1 MKISTFRTSSWL
13 RCATAIAAALLFLP
27 GPAMS
32 ARQKNKTHVRRGA
45 VHRRVL
51 HHRRYKRQPDYTRV
65 HLQPERVLEI
75 QQALVK
81 AGTLH
86 EEPNGK
92 WDDATR
98 EAMRQ
103 YQEQNG
109 FAPTGLPEA
118 KPLMKLGLGPHPL
131 PPGLSSPPAGNSENQ
146 GNAEASTASGPTPA
160 KEHPSSNQ

>member
-1 MKISTFRTSSWL
+1 MKRFTLSPSLSV
-13 RCATAIAAALLFLP
+13 RCATAIAVAILFLP
-27 GPAMS
+27 GVAIS
-32 ARQKNKTHVRRGA
+32 ARQKKKAHARRPT
-45 VHRRVL
+45 VHRRVV
-51 HHRRYKRQPDYTRV
+51 HHRRYKRRPGYARV
-65 HLQPERVLEI
+65 HLQPERVREI

-103 YQEQNG
+103 YQQENG

-131 PPGLSSPPAGNSENQ
+131 PPGLSSPPAGNLESP
-146 GNAEASTASGPTPA
+146 GDAEASTASGPPTDGQ
-160 KEHPSSNQ
+160 HPSSNQ